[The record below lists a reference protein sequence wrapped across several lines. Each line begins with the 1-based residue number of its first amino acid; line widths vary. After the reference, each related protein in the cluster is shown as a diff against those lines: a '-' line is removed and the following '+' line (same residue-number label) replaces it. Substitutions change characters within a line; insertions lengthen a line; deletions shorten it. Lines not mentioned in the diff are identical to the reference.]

1 MVADI
6 ARVSYDPSRQ
16 YRALVSQQGR
26 VTLEADNNEAS
37 IIATETLRRETIDI
51 FGPATA
57 LGDGFKVSASGNT
70 VTVGPGT
77 FYLGGWRLELDAA
90 IDVAKQPDWI
100 DAPPAAFQQ
109 GDQVIALL
117 LTEQGVTAVEDQAL
131 REVALGGPDSAAR
144 DRLIQHFLRIGIDGN
159 SCDAGA
165 KTIDGLLSADGVA
178 IDPATLQIVSQ
189 ARLQAGFVPG
199 PPATDPCTPAA
210 AGGYLGADNQ
220 MVRVTVTAYDP
231 GAKTGTLLWGWNNA
245 SLLYRATADDPVTL
259 TLTNVPVDE
268 EHAPQLGQMVEILR
282 TQADLGDGNL
292 IADGQGFVTSVA
304 QAYSFDTGEI
314 VLADALPAEFQNN
327 QYPLF
332 VRLWQA
338 AVPFASGQ
346 ATPLDTVS
354 GIIVTVTLPA
364 LPSNIAGWPFWHFA
378 VRPATPQAIYPQRYL
393 DAPQPP
399 DGPRQWIADLAV
411 VETSG
416 ESLTVI
422 QDCRVPW
429 GPKGSDDC
437 CCGLSLDPDGVA
449 GRGGLQAVVDSL
461 AGMPAV
467 LSLKAGVYLLEKPLI
482 LTRKHEGLV
491 IEGCTDRVSIQASGQ
506 ELTAF
511 VSGLV
516 LLDHVVD
523 IKFKNLEFVPPS
535 VSIGAKATAA
545 IIVAVLVKGAIGLT
559 VEDCNFVLSSRAS
572 VAIGGGILVL
582 GATERVTLR
591 RNSFSASVGKA
602 RFFGILAWVTDKN
615 AATAF
620 DQWEIAGNRFQG
632 LFAAVFVFAQLGLVR
647 CSDNI
652 VTGCGAGFI
661 FYEANLGAANAFVNA
676 SLLDRTQTQAS
687 FASAASAVLRRDILA
702 DIITQAAPVLDALKV
717 RPPDRP
723 VSAQAD
729 KVLLNQMRERG
740 AAAFTAL
747 NPTAEPPAAAKA
759 TAGRKAARASAAQT
773 ASAKTT
779 SASAPGADTVEAVS
793 LFAEIYQRQLT
804 PTLRIENNDIALSYQ
819 TKVWIGIAV
828 VQSPSDEV
836 PTSIVSGNR
845 VTVPDS
851 TSIACGLLFP
861 AAAVVSGNIFLQL
874 TRSRGDKTPSL
885 PSLIVL
891 SESNLIQV
899 SANVV
904 RFSET
909 ILPARTSPPTTA
921 SWDFLNTA
929 T

>member
-16 YRALVSQQGR
+16 YRAQVSQQGR
-26 VTLEADNNEAS
+26 VTLEADSNEAS

-57 LGDGFKVSASGNT
+57 LGDGYKVSAGGSTITIATG
-70 VTVGPGT
+70 V
-77 FYLGGWRLELDAA
+77 FYLGGWRLELDTA
-90 IDVAKQPDWI
+90 IDLAAQPDWI
-100 DAPPAAFQQ
+100 DAPRAAFRQ

-117 LTEQGVTAVEDQAL
+117 LTEQSITAVEDQAL

-144 DRLIQHFLRIGIDGN
+144 DRLMQHFLRVGIDGN
-159 SCDAGA
+159 SCAAGA

-231 GAKTGTLLWGWNNA
+231 GTGTGTLLWGWNNA
-245 SLLYRATADDPVTL
+245 SLLYGATADDPVTL

-282 TQADLGDGNL
+282 TEADLGDGNL
-292 IADGQGFVTSVA
+292 IADSQGFVTSVA

-314 VLADALPAEFQNN
+314 VLADALPAEFQNDK
-327 QYPLF
+327 YPLF
-332 VRLWQA
+332 VRLWQET
-338 AVPFASGQ
+338 VQFTSGQ
-346 ATPLDTVS
+346 ATPLDAVS
-354 GIIVTVTLPA
+354 GITVTVTLPA
-364 LPSNIAGWPFWHFA
+364 LPSNIAARPFWHFA

-399 DGPRQWIADLAV
+399 SGPRQWIADLAV
-411 VETSG
+411 VEANG
-416 ESLTVI
+416 KSLTVVE
-422 QDCRVPW
+422 DCRVPW
-429 GPKGSDDC
+429 GPKGNGDC
-437 CCGLSLDPDGVA
+437 CCGLTLDPDEVA
-449 GRGGLQAVVDSL
+449 GRGGLQAVIDSL
-461 AGMPAV
+461 AGTPAV
-467 LSLKAGVYLLEKPLI
+467 LSLKAGTYLLQKPLV

-491 IEGCTDRVSIQASGQ
+491 IKGCTDRVSIQASGQ
-506 ELTAF
+506 ELAAF
-511 VSGLV
+511 VTGMV

-523 IKFKNLEFVPPS
+523 VGFKNLEFVAPT
-535 VSIGAKATAA
+535 VSIGDKSTAA
-545 IIVAVLVKGAIGLT
+545 TTVAMLVKAAIALT
-559 VEDCNFVLSSRAS
+559 VEDCNFVLSSQAS
-572 VAIGGGILVL
+572 VVIGGGILVL
-582 GATERVTLR
+582 GETEKVALR
-591 RNSFSASVGKA
+591 RNSFSAGAGKA
-602 RFFGILAWVTDKN
+602 RFFGVLAWVTDKN
-615 AATAF
+615 ASTAF

-632 LFAAVFVFAQLGLVR
+632 LFAAVLVFAQLGLVR

-652 VTGCGAGFI
+652 VAACGAGFI

-676 SLLDRTQTQAS
+676 SLVDRAQSQSS
-687 FASAASAVLRRDILA
+687 FAPAASAILRRDILA
-702 DIITQAAPVLDALKV
+702 DVITQAAPVLDALKV
-717 RPPDRP
+717 QPPNRP

-729 KVLLNQMRERG
+729 KLLLKQMRERG

-747 NPTAEPPAAAKA
+747 NRGSEPPPATKAAAS
-759 TAGRKAARASAAQT
+759 GKAARASART
-773 ASAKTT
+773 ASAKATAA
-779 SASAPGADTVEAVS
+779 ASAAGAETVEAVS

-804 PTLRIENNDIALSYQ
+804 PTLRIENNDIALTYQ

-828 VQSPSDEV
+828 AQSPSDEI

-851 TSIACGLLFP
+851 TSIVCGLLFP
-861 AAAVVSGNIFLQL
+861 AAAVVSGNFFLQL
-874 TRSRGDKTPSL
+874 TQSRGGNTPNL
-885 PSLIVL
+885 PCLVVL
-891 SESNLIQV
+891 AESDLIQV

-904 RFSET
+904 RFTET

-929 T
+929 N